1 MGGLLPMP
9 SLAALLGLVATYG
22 YICLAGIVFVASAGV
37 PLPLQL
43 ILISLGAL
51 STQRGGPNFLL
62 LGLVGAL
69 TALGGDLVDY
79 LLGRLG
85 GQPALRWFLRKRG
98 RSGTVDQE
106 LQRRLP
112 FWRRSGLVILV
123 TRFLLTPLG
132 VPVSLLAGATRLAL
146 PRFVSWDLLGEAIF
160 VLGSLALGRL
170 FGASLL
176 RGGPITWAFWGAAAA
191 LTLLPLVIVRGV
203 PAVLRRFSREG
214 SATRPERHPS
224 DPRRM

>member
-160 VLGSLALGRL
+160 VLGSLALGRV
-170 FGASLL
+170 FGRSLL
-176 RGGPITWAFWGAAAA
+176 HGGSLSFVSWAIAAA
-191 LTLLPLVIVRGV
+191 LTLVPFLLARGA
-203 PAVLRRFSREG
+203 PAVFRRLAREG
-214 SATRPERHPS
+214 PASH
-224 DPRRM
+224 

>member
-1 MGGLLPMP
+1 MP
-9 SLAALLGLVATYG
+9 SLTALLGLVATYG
-22 YICLAGIVFVASAGV
+22 YVCLAGVVFVAAAGV
-37 PLPLQL
+37 PLPVQL
-43 ILISLGAL
+43 LLIALGAL
-51 STQRGGPNFLL
+51 SAQRGGPNFLL
-62 LGLVGAL
+62 LGVVGAV

-85 GQPALRWFLRKRG
+85 GRPALRWLLGRLG
-98 RSGTVDQE
+98 RSGDAGKN
-106 LQRRLP
+106 LRRVP
-112 FWRRSGLVILV
+112 FWRRSGLVILL

-132 VPVSLLAGATRLAL
+132 APVSLLAGATRIPL
-146 PRFVSWDLLGEAIF
+146 PRFVSWDLLGEVIF

-203 PAVLRRFSREG
+203 PAVLHRFSREG